1 MTGNGQLPVSIL
13 KTAALP
19 IGDTEETA
27 MNKSV
32 FVTGAHDGTGFAI
45 ASRFAKEGYTVFM
58 GSRDKEKAD
67 KAAARIREK
76 YGVFSKGYSYQTST
90 LNESEVKAIFD
101 DIRAG
106 GYLLDT
112 IVFNAANL
120 GIGQISLDVEIN
132 DFMSVFTTNIG
143 WNFLM
148 AREAAKQMKEK
159 HKGAIVFIGSNSS
172 LRVTENR
179 CAYCSSKS
187 AINAMSKSFAVDWG
201 KYGIRSNCVLPG
213 MIKTERWENNVNN
226 CKYYLANYTPI
237 EDIAA
242 FEDVANAAWYLG
254 SDQSRNTTGAEI
266 VVDGGMLA
274 QLTPNIDRELWK
286 D

>member
-1 MTGNGQLPVSIL
+1 M
-13 KTAALP
+13 K
-19 IGDTEETA
+19 
-27 MNKSV
+27 KSV

-45 ASRFAKEGYTVFM
+45 AERFAKEGYDVFI
-58 GSRDKEKAD
+58 GSREQKKAD
-67 KAAARIREK
+67 AAATKLSEK
-76 YGVFSKGYSYQTST
+76 YGVFVKGYVYQTVT

-101 DIRAG
+101 DIRAN

-112 IVFNAANL
+112 LVLNAANL
-120 GIGQISLDVEIN
+120 GIGQVSLDIDIK

-159 HKGAIVFIGSNSS
+159 GKGAIVFIGSNSS
-172 LRVTENR
+172 VRVTENR

-187 AINAMSKSFAVDWG
+187 AVNAMSKSFAVDWG

-213 MIKTERWENNVNN
+213 MIKTERWERNENNA
-226 CKYYLANYTPI
+226 KYCLPNYTPI
-237 EDIAA
+237 EDIAT

-254 SDQSRNTTGAEI
+254 SDASRNTTGAEI

-274 QLTPNIDRELWK
+274 QLTPNIMRELWK
-286 D
+286 K

>member
-1 MTGNGQLPVSIL
+1 M
-13 KTAALP
+13 K
-19 IGDTEETA
+19 
-27 MNKSV
+27 KSV

-45 ASRFAKEGYTVFM
+45 ACRFACEGYDVFV
-58 GSRDKEKAD
+58 GSRDIEKAN
-67 KAAARIREK
+67 AAASRLNEK
-76 YGVFSKGYSYQTST
+76 YGVFSKGYSYQTAT
-90 LNESEVKAIFD
+90 LDEKEVAKIFN
-101 DIRAG
+101 DIRSM

-112 IVFNAANL
+112 LVLNAANL
-120 GIGQISLDVEIN
+120 GIGQISLEVDIN
-132 DFMSVFTTNIG
+132 DFMSVYTTNIG

-148 AREAAKQMKEK
+148 AREAAKQMKERG
-159 HKGAIVFIGSNSS
+159 KGAIVFIGSNSS
-172 LRVTENR
+172 VRVTENR

-213 MIKTERWENNVNN
+213 MIKTARWEQNLNNA
-226 CKYYLANYTPI
+226 KYCLANYTPI
-237 EDIAA
+237 EDIAS

-254 SDQSRNTTGAEI
+254 SDESRNTTGAEI

-274 QLTPNIDRELWK
+274 QLTPNINRELRE